1 VVADTK
7 KRRNRHNCPLRLVL
21 AGHTGEGE
29 GEWRPVVLINR
40 DPENRSGKK
49 DASICGWA
57 RDLGRLS
64 HPCFTI
70 VSRMAPEKRL
80 GFHAAR
86 MKPLKSFSV

>member
-1 VVADTK
+1 MA
-7 KRRNRHNCPLRLVL
+7 
-21 AGHTGEGE
+21 AG
-29 GEWRPVVLINR
+29 RI
-40 DPENRSGKK
+40 DKSRSRKSFRKK